1 MELKPIKMMM
11 MMNRKYSLVLFLF
24 ILSSVSVF
32 SQDDFGIW
40 LGADLSHKIY
50 RNLSA
55 EISGSLRTNEK
66 TSVVDQYFAEG
77 GLSYKFNKYLSIGSS
92 YRLINKIEDNT
103 DYYFRHKFFLSVK
116 AEIPAGR
123 FDLSARL
130 QYQRTVK
137 TYIENDNDIIPQD
150 IMRLRVKAEYDFQ
163 SSPLK
168 PYLYYEPF
176 LSLKDGNNTGLK
188 KTRYSAGTA
197 IKISSKSRIEAGY
210 IFENVRETGS
220 TDSHFI
226 SLRYMFKF

>member
-1 MELKPIKMMM
+1 MELKQKKMM
-11 MMNRKYSLVLFLF
+11 MMNRKYSLVLFLL
-24 ILSSVSVF
+24 ISSSVSVF

-40 LGADLSHKIY
+40 LGADLSHRIY

-55 EISGSLRTNEK
+55 EISGSLRTNEN

-103 DYYFRHKFFLSVK
+103 DYYFRHKYFLSAK
-116 AEIPAGR
+116 AEIPLGR

-137 TYIENDNDIIPQD
+137 TYIENDNDLAPQN
-150 IMRLRVKAEYDFQ
+150 ILRLRAKAECDLQ

-168 PYLYYEPF
+168 PYMYFEPF
-176 LSLKDGNNTGLK
+176 LSLNEGNSTGFVK
-188 KTRYSAGTA
+188 ARYSAGTA

-210 IFENVRETGS
+210 IFENVTEKGS

-226 SLRYMFKF
+226 SLKYIFKF

>member
-1 MELKPIKMMM
+1 MELRPKKMM
-11 MMNRKYSLVLFLF
+11 MMNRKYSL
-24 ILSSVSVF
+24 ILLLLISSTLSVF

-40 LGADLSHKIY
+40 LGADLSHRIY

-55 EISGSLRTNEK
+55 EISGSLRTNEN

-77 GLSYKFNKYLSIGSS
+77 GLSYKFNKYLSIASS

-103 DYYFRHKFFLSVK
+103 DYYFRHKFFLSAK

-137 TYIENDNDIIPQD
+137 TYIENDNDIAPQN
-150 IMRLRVKAEYDFQ
+150 MLRLRAKAEYDLQ
-163 SSPLK
+163 ASPLK

-176 LSLKDGNNTGLK
+176 LSLNDGNSTGLEK
-188 KTRYSAGTA
+188 VRYSAGTA

-226 SLRYMFKF
+226 SLKYIFKF